1 MMNLQ
6 LGMVAALVLVLI
18 LVPVFEEIKKPLSDM
33 YDEMQT
39 LVRANAYKYA
49 TLTGVFACIAASFLL
64 DLDVLP
70 VDGSFAMMT
79 VCFLM
84 ITVYVMYMIMK
95 GVYFGISGRRK
106 KWTAVI
112 LVVGLCN
119 IVVGVFRICEDGFT
133 GRKLIIVNTPV
144 VMGAMFMIIAATVL
158 IQKAREKEDAD

>member
-18 LVPVFEEIKKPLSDM
+18 LVPVFTEIKKPLNDM

-70 VDGSFAMMT
+70 VDGSFTMMT

-95 GVYFGISGRRK
+95 GVYFGISGRWK

-112 LVVGLCN
+112 LVAGLCN
-119 IVVGVFRICEDGFT
+119 IVVGVLRIREDGFA
-133 GRKLIIVNTPV
+133 GRKLTIVNTPV
-144 VMGAMFMIIAATVL
+144 MMGAMFMIIAATVL